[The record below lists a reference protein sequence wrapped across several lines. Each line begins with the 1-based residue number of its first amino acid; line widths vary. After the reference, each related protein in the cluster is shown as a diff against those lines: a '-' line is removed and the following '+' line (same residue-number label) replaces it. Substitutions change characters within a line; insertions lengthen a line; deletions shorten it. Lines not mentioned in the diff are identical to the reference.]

1 MSTALHICYLC
12 FYASITLKPP
22 NTYQYHNMRWLR
34 PQPRSPR
41 ITPRP
46 RSSAHRESCDL
57 LSEEVLISSSL
68 ENTNPLG
75 PNDNGGILQEAIPRQ
90 HNPPPHWIDQLS
102 MGDATL
108 PDPDDLIQAIYAEEQ
123 LGWRRRG
130 SPRPA
135 APGNH
140 IDTPDH
146 PPGDS
151 LPNYTALPE
160 PATLSSDNHAV
171 ESHSNVEDE
180 TIPREI
186 YHDAPDAPN
195 RFTLPP
201 GCEEG
206 AVASEEPGPSAF
218 GDGPSSTKPSIS
230 FPASP
235 PKKKARQFPLAIP
248 KPSFNF
254 IPKKSAG
261 PPKPP
266 SRSNSILP
274 KLRGKTKSVEPSK
287 PATEKRLRF
296 STDVQS
302 SKPPTKSR
310 RPFGRKKK
318 DSSKKG
324 SLASGEISPPKTT
337 ESSFVLPP
345 FAEPTDIPA
354 EPADAPGSVPK
365 PKPHKPKNS
374 HKTKKRI
381 PLTRLSPTAV
391 SPIPDQP
398 YEHIPSP
405 EEPDPHKKLRLN
417 QYQKVKGGTQ
427 RFIRRW
433 RKFTLRKTVLQIML
447 GRQLAGPVA
456 ANLKVLAG
464 RKTVL
469 EGGPGTGLWGIADG
483 GLGER
488 SLSGRAVGG

>member
-1 MSTALHICYLC
+1 
-12 FYASITLKPP
+12 
-22 NTYQYHNMRWLR
+22 MRWLR
-34 PQPRSPR
+34 PQPQSPR
-41 ITPRP
+41 IPPRP
-46 RSSAHRESCDL
+46 RPSTHRGSCDL
-57 LSEEVLISSSL
+57 PSEELLVSGSL
-68 ENTNPLG
+68 ENTSPSSS
-75 PNDNGGILQEAIPRQ
+75 NDNGGILQEAIPRQ
-90 HNPPPHWIDQLS
+90 HNPPRYWIDQLS

-130 SPRPA
+130 SPDPA
-135 APGNH
+135 APGDH
-140 IDTPDH
+140 LDTANH
-146 PPGDS
+146 PPGDP
-151 LPNYTALPE
+151 LPNYMALPE
-160 PATLSSDNHAV
+160 PETLSSDQHAV
-171 ESHSNVEDE
+171 EPRRNMEGE
-180 TIPREI
+180 TIPVET
-186 YHDAPDAPN
+186 YHDTPDAPS

-201 GCEEG
+201 GWEEG
-206 AVASEEPGPSAF
+206 AVASDEPGPSAL
-218 GDGPSSTKPSIS
+218 GDGPSSTKPSINS
-230 FPASP
+230 PAPP

-261 PPKPP
+261 SPKQPT
-266 SRSNSILP
+266 RSNSILP
-274 KLRGKTKSVEPSK
+274 KLRGKTKSDEPSN

-296 STDVQS
+296 STEVQS

-318 DSSKKG
+318 DGSKKG
-324 SLASGEISPPKTT
+324 SLASGEISPVTT
-337 ESSFVLPP
+337 TEPESSFVLPP

-365 PKPHKPKNS
+365 PKPHKPRNPLKN
-374 HKTKKRI
+374 KKRI